1 MTWQKYPLKVGH
13 HVLSYI
19 HYKWAT
25 RKAPDWQGL
34 YFWFPFAAWGQ
45 SFLQIQLYPGISSHG
60 LQRVIWVKK
69 ERKKKKKISS
79 ISSAS
84 SLCVSLQVHAGASS
98 DHSAAKVAKHLPLW
112 LCFQCFRVFGK
123 KSPIRLEFFVSWW
136 LSKIMASPKCW
147 AKPFQQFLLSY
158 VRVKKTSEN
167 PSCSREKNHTHTH
180 NPALSKWQNKCF

>member
-84 SLCVSLQVHAGASS
+84 SLCVSLQVRAGASS

-123 KSPIRLEFFVSWW
+123 KKALLGLNFLFLGDCQKLWPLQNVGQSRSSNFSWVMW
-136 LSKIMASPKCW
+136 
-147 AKPFQQFLLSY
+147 
-158 VRVKKTSEN
+158 E
-167 PSCSREKNHTHTH
+167 
-180 NPALSKWQNKCF
+180 